1 MVCLFYKSQGGSS
14 TRRRRTQAVL
24 GVMRG
29 MSAMLIRS
37 PYRDCAVS
45 FHGSRSSYEAVLGVT
60 AFNLATWFV
69 QRSLPFWEMLAPN
82 AAANV
87 NIPSIAKLD
96 IKFTED
102 MQHRFDMNF
111 RGIM

>member
-1 MVCLFYKSQGGSS
+1 MVRLFYESQGGSS

-29 MSAMLIRS
+29 MSFMLIHS
-37 PYRDCAVS
+37 PYRDYAVS
-45 FHGSRSSYEAVLGVT
+45 LHGSRSSYEAVLGVI
-60 AFNLATWFV
+60 AFNLATWFA

-96 IKFTED
+96 IKFTET